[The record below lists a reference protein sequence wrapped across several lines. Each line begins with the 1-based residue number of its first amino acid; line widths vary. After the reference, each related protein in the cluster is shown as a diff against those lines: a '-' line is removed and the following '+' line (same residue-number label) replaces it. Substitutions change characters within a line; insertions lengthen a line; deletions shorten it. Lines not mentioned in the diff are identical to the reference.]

1 MQEKRSAFKRTVLKA
16 IRVFGWI
23 WLGIIALIL
32 FLVLI
37 IRIPAVQNK
46 IVQRVVLSLKET
58 TGAEISLDRI
68 LISFPKRIVMEN
80 LLVANPQQDTLL
92 YAGRISVDADL
103 IGLLSHRIQLND
115 VGLTDIRGQVTRGP
129 DGDFNFQFM
138 LDSLAG
144 EEAPHDS
151 PSKPWDFTIR
161 RVTLEKIDVR
171 YDDHYSGI
179 FSDVIVKS
187 LQARARNFDLTGGLI
202 SLSSVDIDGLR
213 GDMALRQGS
222 APDTA
227 SVDSEETEPN
237 TPLSLT
243 ASTIDIKES
252 QIRFRDEQSG
262 SE

>member
-92 YAGRISVDADL
+92 YAA
-103 IGLLSHRIQLND
+103 H
-115 VGLTDIRGQVTRGP
+115 
-129 DGDFNFQFM
+129 
-138 LDSLAG
+138 
-144 EEAPHDS
+144 
-151 PSKPWDFTIR
+151 
-161 RVTLEKIDVR
+161 
-171 YDDHYSGI
+171 
-179 FSDVIVKS
+179 
-187 LQARARNFDLTGGLI
+187 
-202 SLSSVDIDGLR
+202 LR
-213 GDMALRQGS
+213 
-222 APDTA
+222 
-227 SVDSEETEPN
+227 
-237 TPLSLT
+237 
-243 ASTIDIKES
+243 
-252 QIRFRDEQSG
+252 
-262 SE
+262 